1 VCLRPVVTP
10 AEELIVKRLFGLLA
24 AVALVLGLTGTA
36 LGADG
41 EFAHTGRVVF
51 VAGGDVEIAA
61 AEQADAVIVIS
72 GDASVAGTVNALL
85 VIDGTAT
92 VTGATLEEVVVFNG
106 VVNLDARTTVSGDV
120 SQFGSQV
127 NRADGAEIGGAI
139 KDLAGDVAAFG
150 IFIGLAAL
158 ALWIGFGIATLL
170 LGLLVAGLAA
180 RQTRSA
186 TALISRE
193 PGKTVLVG
201 LLALVVPPILAVMA
215 MATIIGIPAGFG
227 LLVVVWP
234 AVAFIGY
241 IVAAIWLGEWLLGR
255 RDGAVRA
262 ERPYAA
268 ATIGLLVAFVIGLVP
283 LVTAILSIFG
293 LGAVVLAAWRTLR
306 GGGSVQPALQQAPVP
321 V

>member
-1 VCLRPVVTP
+1 M
-10 AEELIVKRLFGLLA
+10 IVKKLLVLLA
-24 AVALVLGLTGTA
+24 ALTLVLGLAGTA
-36 LGADG
+36 LSADG
-41 EFAHTGRVVF
+41 ELAHTGRIVF
-51 VAGGDVEIAA
+51 VAGGDIEIAA
-61 AEQADAVIVIS
+61 AEQADAVIVIG

-85 VIDGTAT
+85 VIDGMAT

-106 VVNLDARTTVSGDV
+106 TLNLEAGTTVSGDV
-120 SQFGSQV
+120 SQFGSHI
-127 NRADGAEIGGAI
+127 NRDDGAEIGGVV
-139 KDLAGDVAAFG
+139 KDLTGDVAAFG

-180 RQTRSA
+180 RQTRVA
-186 TALISRE
+186 TALIRRE
-193 PGKTVLVG
+193 PGMTALVG
-201 LLALVVPPILAVMA
+201 LLALIVPPILAVMA

-268 ATIGLLVAFVIGLVP
+268 ATVGLLVAFVIGLVP

-306 GGGSVQPALQQAPVP
+306 GGGAVQPLVQQAPVP
-321 V
+321 A

>member
-1 VCLRPVVTP
+1 
-10 AEELIVKRLFGLLA
+10 
-24 AVALVLGLTGTA
+24 
-36 LGADG
+36 
-41 EFAHTGRVVF
+41 VF
-51 VAGGDVEIAA
+51 VAGGNINIAA

-72 GDASVAGTVNALL
+72 GDASVAGTVNTLL

-92 VTGATLEEVVVFNG
+92 VNGATLEEVVVFNG
-106 VVNLDARTTVSGDV
+106 TVNLDAGTTVSGDV

-127 NRADGAEIGGAI
+127 NRADGAEIGGVV

-180 RQTRSA
+180 RQTRTA

-262 ERPYAA
+262 ERPYGA
-268 ATIGLLVAFVIGLVP
+268 ATVGLLVAFVIGLVP

-293 LGAVVLAAWRTLR
+293 LGAVVLAGWRTLR
-306 GGGSVQPALQQAPVP
+306 GGGSVQPVLQEAPAP
-321 V
+321 A

>member
-1 VCLRPVVTP
+1 M
-10 AEELIVKRLFGLLA
+10 KKLFGLLA
-24 AVALVLGLTGTA
+24 AVALVLGLAGTA
-36 LGADG
+36 LAADG
-41 EFAHTGRVVF
+41 EFAHTGRIVF

-61 AEQADAVIVIS
+61 DEQADAVVVID
-72 GDASVAGTVNALL
+72 GHATIAGTVNTLL
-85 VIDGTAT
+85 VVEGTAT
-92 VTGATLEEVVVFNG
+92 ITGATLEGVAVFNG
-106 VVNLDARTTVSGDV
+106 TVDLNAGTIVTGDV
-120 SQFGSQV
+120 SQFGSEV
-127 NRADGAEIGGAI
+127 NRADGVEIGGAI

-158 ALWIGFGIATLL
+158 ALWIGVGIATLL

-180 RQTRSA
+180 RQTRVA

-255 RDGAVRA
+255 RDAALRA

-268 ATIGLLVAFVIGLVP
+268 ATVGLLVAFVIGLVP

-293 LGAVVLAAWRTLR
+293 LGAVVLAA
-306 GGGSVQPALQQAPVP
+306 
-321 V
+321 